1 MTPSADHLVALAR
14 PVRHE
19 ANNLLAAISGTADL
33 MVRAAGTDKERA
45 RAERVQE
52 AAQRLE
58 ALLRAYLALAAP
70 PAEGADPRR
79 VIEMLRP
86 VLALLLGPGRVTEV
100 AVADNLPRLAA
111 TPAELQSAAMALAR
125 EAAAQAPKDGGLR
138 LVLDAA
144 PGGATL
150 YATPTPHG
158 PLPDPRFF
166 PAA

>member
-1 MTPSADHLVALAR
+1 MTKATEHLVALAR

-19 ANNLLAAISGTADL
+19 ANNLLAAIAGTADL
-33 MVRAAGTDKERA
+33 MLRAAATDKEKA

-52 AAQRLE
+52 AANRLE

-70 PAEGADPRR
+70 PAEGTDPRKAL
-79 VIEMLRP
+79 EMLRP
-86 VLALLLGPGRVTEV
+86 VLTLLLGPGRTVEV
-100 AVADNLPRLAA
+100 AVAEGLPMLAA
-111 TPAELQSAAMALAR
+111 TPAELQAAAMDLAR
-125 EAAAQAPKDGGLR
+125 EAAAQAPKGGGLR
-138 LVLDAA
+138 VALDAA

-158 PLPDPRFF
+158 PLPEPRFF

>member
-1 MTPSADHLVALAR
+1 MTQPTEHLVALAR

-19 ANNLLAAISGTADL
+19 ANNLLAAIAGTADL
-33 MVRAAGTDKERA
+33 MLRAAGTDKEKA

-52 AAQRLE
+52 AANRLE

-70 PAEGADPRR
+70 PAEGTDPRKA
-79 VIEMLRP
+79 IEMLRP
-86 VLALLLGPGRVTEV
+86 VLALLLGPGRVAEI
-100 AVADNLPRLAA
+100 AVADNLPRLTA
-111 TPAELQSAAMALAR
+111 TPAELQSAAMDVAR
-125 EAAAQAPKDGGLR
+125 EAAAQAPKGGGLR
-138 LVLDAA
+138 LALDAA

-158 PLPDPRFF
+158 PLPEPRFF